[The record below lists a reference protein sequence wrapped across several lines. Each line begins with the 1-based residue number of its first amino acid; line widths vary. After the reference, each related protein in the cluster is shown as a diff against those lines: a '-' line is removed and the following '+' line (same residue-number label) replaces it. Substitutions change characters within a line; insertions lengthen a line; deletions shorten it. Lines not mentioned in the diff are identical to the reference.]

1 MKSRHYFLALTGCL
15 LTLGLFAQP
24 TPAPEQSASV
34 LVLGGTAHLGTGDV
48 LNDAAIGF
56 RNGIID
62 FVGFAQDVD
71 RARYDEVIVAHG
83 KHVYPGFIRPTRR
96 WGCRKLELFGPREM
110 IKRPEHS
117 SRTCAR

>member
-56 RNGIID
+56 RNGLID
-62 FVGFAQDVD
+62 FVGFAQEVD
-71 RARYDEVIVAHG
+71 RAESM
-83 KHVYPGFIRPTRR
+83 FIQDSLRPTRR